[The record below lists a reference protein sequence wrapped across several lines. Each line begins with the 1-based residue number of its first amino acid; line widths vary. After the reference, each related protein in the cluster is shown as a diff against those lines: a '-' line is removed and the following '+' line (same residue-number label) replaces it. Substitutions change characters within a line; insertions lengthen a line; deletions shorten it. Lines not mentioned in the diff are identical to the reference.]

1 MATGP
6 DFSFK
11 NIKGGIAVT
20 LYDDFQN
27 LSTALSDAIVAEV
40 DAREQGNN
48 TLTGDIDELNTKL
61 NTISSFVSSATHFIG
76 VFETLPETG
85 NPGDICIVKAE
96 LSSPIEYI
104 YSESNGWQEFGN
116 ENIYYT
122 KADADSIHQELTS
135 LISSVSSET
144 LTSAHTELT
153 AVTTPI
159 NNRLSVL
166 ENANLISADSFAN
179 DTYTLNNKKLTING
193 IQLGLSDSWGTQ
205 IKLQGG
211 TGDFIIGNNV
221 TGKNLVLETNG
232 NSQIIKL
239 NSNVLVAMGISC
251 ANNIV
256 STLND
261 NTLATTKFVKTN
273 LSSISAELTTTINNE
288 VTARQDAINTI
299 TATTIPNTITTLTNL
314 ISTTSAETLTSA
326 ANAAQT
332 KVSTLSNDLT
342 SLINSVSGITLTSAD
357 NNAATKD
364 ETLSNALTGLIS
376 STSAEI
382 TSMSNNVITGLSN
395 TVANTYISATEYN
408 TLTGTLST
416 AISSI
421 ISDYTTSAQVSAIAE
436 AKDQILSNQ
445 ITSLNSAVNNI
456 TSDITTITATTIPTA
471 KNELTSLISTV
482 SAETLTQSKT
492 YTDEEVSTLSD
503 EVFGKIDTINT
514 TVDTIVQEQLTP
526 VTNTIATLDTK
537 LSNIAKL
544 FDSLGLFV
552 DDGTFQYTADGQT
565 ITGITKLSNPK
576 VFDITTN
583 TLTIPSSHID
593 GTFDNVSISNITE
606 LTSLNTVLVDNN
618 INEFNCVINMPVVI
632 LSDNT
637 FSHCS
642 SLTSITLPNTLLS
655 IGTVVFG
662 YCTALSTITIP
673 ETVEQIGAY
682 AFNECSSLTSVDLP
696 SSLTSINNYVFSNC
710 SSLTSITLPSVLTF
724 IDYNA
729 FNECR
734 SLQSIN
740 IPDSVSS
747 IGNYAFSNCTSLTSI
762 TLPSS
767 LTMINYGTFYN
778 CVSLTS
784 IVIPNKV
791 TYIDENAFYNCSSLK
806 ELSLPSSL
814 YNIRYRAF
822 YYCPQDCQI
831 TFDKPMASVAAMSN
845 KYWGIRT
852 GAQISCTDGVITIT
866 GSSTETFMS
875 PTTVKY
881 LDGTISSYNISNI
894 ISGGEAGPRTPTT
907 QIDNV
912 QNITDLSI
920 GLGITTIG
928 VDAFSQCSSLTS
940 IVIPETVEQI
950 NAYAFNECSALPTI
964 TIPNGVTDISFVAFS
979 YCSSLTSI
987 TFPGTLTSVGGHV
1000 FEGCPRI
1007 FVSWN
1012 TNINTVTSM
1021 ADYPFGLQTGSIIS
1035 CLDMTVTIN

>member
-251 ANNIV
+251 ANDIV

-288 VTARQDAINTI
+288 VTARQDAIN
-299 TATTIPNTITTLTNL
+299 
-314 ISTTSAETLTSA
+314 
-326 ANAAQT
+326 
-332 KVSTLSNDLT
+332 
-342 SLINSVSGITLTSAD
+342 
-357 NNAATKD
+357 
-364 ETLSNALTGLIS
+364 
-376 STSAEI
+376 
-382 TSMSNNVITGLSN
+382 
-395 TVANTYISATEYN
+395 
-408 TLTGTLST
+408 
-416 AISSI
+416 
-421 ISDYTTSAQVSAIAE
+421 
-436 AKDQILSNQ
+436 
-445 ITSLNSAVNNI
+445 
-456 TSDITTITATTIPTA
+456 TITATTIPTA

-655 IGTVVFG
+655 IGTGVFG

-682 AFNECSSLTSVDLP
+682 AFNECSSLTSVDLPNSLTSISGYAFNNCTALTSITLP